1 MRRIKFMITKENFTK
16 MVDHSILKVDVNYAN
31 IKNFCEETIKYNF
44 TSVAIFPYNI
54 PLCAK
59 LLKGTDKKIVA
70 ALAFPLG
77 DLTPE
82 MKAFETKDAIAKSGD
97 IEIEVDLVTNVQA
110 IKSGKWEIVKKE
122 LEMFRKAAKGHIAK
136 LVLENCFLTD
146 EEKVKICKLAVDANL
161 DFVSTSTG
169 TLGGATL
176 RDINLMRDVVGGKIQ
191 IKASGRISTAKQVRT
206 LIEAGA
212 TRIGCSDDVYILEN
226 W

>member
-1 MRRIKFMITKENFTK
+1 MITKENFAK
-16 MVDHSILKVDVNYAN
+16 IVDHSILKVDANCGN

-44 TSVAIFPYNI
+44 TSVAVFPYNI

-59 LLKGTDKKIVA
+59 LLKGTNKKIVA
-70 ALAFPLG
+70 TLAFPLG

-82 MKAFETKDAIAKSGD
+82 MKAFATKDAIAKGGD
-97 IEIEVDLVTNVQA
+97 LEVEVDLVTNVQA
-110 IKSGKWEIVKKE
+110 IKSVKWEIIKKE
-122 LEMFRKAAKGHIAK
+122 LEMFRKAAKGHVTK
-136 LVLENCFLTD
+136 LILENYFLTD
-146 EEKVKICKLAVDANL
+146 EEKVKTCQLAVEAGL

-176 RDINLMRDVVGGKIQ
+176 KDIILMKETVGEKIQ
-191 IKASGRISTAKQVRT
+191 IKASGRISTAEQVKT

-226 W
+226 WS